1 MLIRVNSSRTERAK
15 KSIKSERI
23 KGRVLYHLVRVDT
36 GQKLKK
42 FYYFLDDL
50 VENDKGIVVAMH

>member
-1 MLIRVNSSRTERAK
+1 MRVNSSRTERVK
-15 KSIKSERI
+15 KSIESERI

-42 FYYFLDDL
+42 CYCFLDDL

>member
-1 MLIRVNSSRTERAK
+1 MRVNSSRIERAK
-15 KSIKSERI
+15 KSIESERI

-42 FYYFLDDL
+42 CYCFLDDL